1 MDRCGADSERLRIRV
16 IDPEFDMLTAVQK
29 FGNPELT
36 RVIEHYFDGTNTDH
50 VYYNGYTGLESLLAE
65 NAGIVISMRRNDE
78 QAIVNRE

>member
-36 RVIEHYFDGTNTDH
+36 KVIEHYFDGTNTDH

-65 NAGIVISMRRNDE
+65 SAGMVISMKRVEQTND
-78 QAIVNRE
+78 